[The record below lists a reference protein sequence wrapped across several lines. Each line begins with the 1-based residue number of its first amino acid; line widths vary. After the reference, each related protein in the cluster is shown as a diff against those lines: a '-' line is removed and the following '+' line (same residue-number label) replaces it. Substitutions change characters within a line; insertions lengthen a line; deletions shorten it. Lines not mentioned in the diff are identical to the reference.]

1 MSTAGKHEA
10 AISQRGGSK
19 QNWASLPFEFAC
31 QHHNDNY
38 LFDNPTFISKEPP
51 PPMMPIRSRHYS
63 RGSHQALL
71 FLYIAQSVTF
81 CCLVFSI
88 MLKKIWVLQR
98 EHTELN
104 ILLKHSCMYFRFEFL
119 TCIQFWDSMIFE
131 VSATALLFRA
141 LAKHS
146 ISLAITMVEVL
157 SAMWF

>member
-1 MSTAGKHEA
+1 MKPQYHNVVAPSKIERAYLLSLRANTTTIIICSTT
-10 AISQRGGSK
+10 
-19 QNWASLPFEFAC
+19 LPLY
-31 QHHNDNY
+31 Q
-38 LFDNPTFISKEPP
+38 KRPP